1 MPFSCYL
8 PRGGASNSSMVGP
21 PGPPDHGCFVPF
33 AEWEKTVTVV
43 VSSIAFVIAFTDAFL
58 VRQRIFYQFTMRS
71 SFTFLLLIP
80 GLCVLLRIATRT
92 WGSAPP
98 STCPAAEYAC
108 SINLGATDAALNI
121 LGVYVSSDTVEN
133 FAKNVLTDITAIL
146 RAWFL
151 YEVVMFTLNVFRMRD
166 GTAFGSTGEAVER
179 VGDMLEKL
187 SLPAQKMPPVCA
199 PFWLSSTY
207 KPGKQ
212 FLRACVNRMLAAV
225 LSGGLVLVL
234 RIVFTD
240 FGIHTQQQTGGET
253 QWEAA
258 SIYIIIWNLL
268 MTITQMSSKLPL
280 DALLSPITLPA
291 PEVAMT
297 LKLRKNQFLLCFLL
311 MGGVHG
317 VILLITTNIKP
328 VEVQH
333 ASHLH
338 TQAQYRMP
346 LLSPHLSAID
356 FVTATLL
363 SAIFLTNATSSPP
376 PLGVP
381 HALLVDGTAPA
392 HLYQL

>member
-146 RAWFL
+146 RASHPARPL
-151 YEVVMFTLNVFRMRD
+151 HPPRTRVPAPPPPPTSLAPRS
-166 GTAFGSTGEAVER
+166 AALSPCLPSPR
-179 VGDMLEKL
+179 VGA
-187 SLPAQKMPPVCA
+187 STRRHVPSPA
-199 PFWLSSTY
+199 T
-207 KPGKQ
+207 
-212 FLRACVNRMLAAV
+212 
-225 LSGGLVLVL
+225 
-234 RIVFTD
+234 
-240 FGIHTQQQTGGET
+240 
-253 QWEAA
+253 
-258 SIYIIIWNLL
+258 
-268 MTITQMSSKLPL
+268 
-280 DALLSPITLPA
+280 
-291 PEVAMT
+291 
-297 LKLRKNQFLLCFLL
+297 
-311 MGGVHG
+311 
-317 VILLITTNIKP
+317 
-328 VEVQH
+328 
-333 ASHLH
+333 
-338 TQAQYRMP
+338 
-346 LLSPHLSAID
+346 
-356 FVTATLL
+356 
-363 SAIFLTNATSSPP
+363 PP
-376 PLGVP
+376 PSLCTCWWER
-381 HALLVDGTAPA
+381 LLVV
-392 HLYQL
+392 L